1 MVNMF
6 SYRDLVPE
14 EGFTWILKETGVLI
28 KFFPKAVPD
37 PRLVTCLLWKAGIVS
52 PPLENN
58 ESLVSNVIE
67 LDCDDPHDVVFSS
80 IEVALSHSAICLR
93 GYELVLKEMTDSKGL
108 HWKDLRTSEVQ
119 PSGL

>member
-1 MVNMF
+1 MVNIF
-6 SYRDLVPE
+6 SYRELVPE

-37 PRLVTCLLWKAGIVS
+37 PRLVTCSLWKPEIVS
-52 PPLENN
+52 PLLENN
-58 ESLVSNVIE
+58 ESLVSYVIE

-80 IEVALSHSAICLR
+80 IEVALSHSAIPLR

>member
-93 GYELVLKEMTDSKGL
+93 GYELVLKEMADSKGL

>member
-1 MVNMF
+1 MFNMF
-6 SYRDLVPE
+6 SYRELVPE
-14 EGFTWILKETGVLI
+14 EGFTWILKETGILI

-37 PRLVTCLLWKAGIVS
+37 PRLVTCSLWKPGIVS
-52 PPLENN
+52 LLLEDN

>member
-6 SYRDLVPE
+6 SYRELVPE
-14 EGFTWILKETGVLI
+14 KGFTWILKETGVLI
-28 KFFPKAVPD
+28 KFFPKAVPNA
-37 PRLVTCLLWKAGIVS
+37 RLVSCSLWRPESVS
-52 PPLENN
+52 HLFEDN

-93 GYELVLKEMTDSKGL
+93 GYELVLKEMADPKGL
-108 HWKDLRTSEVQ
+108 RWKDLRTSEVQ

>member
-1 MVNMF
+1 MVNKF
-6 SYRDLVPE
+6 SYRELVPE
-14 EGFTWILKETGVLI
+14 EGFTWILKETGVLVN
-28 KFFPKAVPD
+28 FFPKAVPD
-37 PRLVTCLLWKAGIVS
+37 PRLVTCSLWKSGIVS
-52 PPLENN
+52 PLLENN

-93 GYELVLKEMTDSKGL
+93 GYELVLKEMADSKGL

>member
-6 SYRDLVPE
+6 CYREVVSE
-14 EGFTWILKETGVLI
+14 KGFTWILKETGVLI

-37 PRLVTCLLWKAGIVS
+37 PRLVTCSLWKRRIVS
-52 PPLENN
+52 PLLENN

>member
-6 SYRDLVPE
+6 SYRELVPE
-14 EGFTWILKETGVLI
+14 KGFTWILKETGVLV

-37 PRLVTCLLWKAGIVS
+37 PRLVTCSLWKPGIVS
-52 PPLENN
+52 LLLENN

-67 LDCDDPHDVVFSS
+67 LDCDDPHDVEFSS
-80 IEVALSHSAICLR
+80 IEVALSHSSICLR
-93 GYELVLKEMTDSKGL
+93 GYELVLKEMADSKGL

>member
-1 MVNMF
+1 MVNIF
-6 SYRDLVPE
+6 SYRELVPE
-14 EGFTWILKETGVLI
+14 EGFTWILKETGVLVN
-28 KFFPKAVPD
+28 FFPKAVPD
-37 PRLVTCLLWKAGIVS
+37 PRLVTCSLWKSGIVS
-52 PPLENN
+52 PLLENN

-80 IEVALSHSAICLR
+80 IEVALSHFAICLR

>member
-6 SYRDLVPE
+6 SYRELVPE
-14 EGFTWILKETGVLI
+14 KGFTWILKETGVLI
-28 KFFPKAVPD
+28 KFFPKAVPNA
-37 PRLVTCLLWKAGIVS
+37 RLVSCSFWRPESVS
-52 PPLENN
+52 HLFEDN

-80 IEVALSHSAICLR
+80 IEVALGHSTIPLR

>member
-1 MVNMF
+1 MVNKF
-6 SYRDLVPE
+6 SYRELVPE
-14 EGFTWILKETGVLI
+14 EGFTWILKETGVLVN
-28 KFFPKAVPD
+28 FFPKAVPD
-37 PRLVTCLLWKAGIVS
+37 PRLVTCSLWKSGIVS
-52 PPLENN
+52 PLLENN
-58 ESLVSNVIE
+58 ESLMSNVIE

-93 GYELVLKEMTDSKGL
+93 GYELVLKEMADSKGL

>member
-1 MVNMF
+1 MVSMF
-6 SYRDLVPE
+6 SYRELVPE
-14 EGFTWILKETGVLI
+14 EGFTWILKETGVLV

-37 PRLVTCLLWKAGIVS
+37 PRLVTCSLWKPGITS
-52 PPLENN
+52 PLLENN

-93 GYELVLKEMTDSKGL
+93 GYELVLKEVTDSKGL

>member
-6 SYRDLVPE
+6 SYRDLVSE
-14 EGFTWILKETGVLI
+14 RGFTWILKETGVLI
-28 KFFPKAVPD
+28 KFLPKAVPD
-37 PRLVTCLLWKAGIVS
+37 PRLVTCLLWKPEDIRFLFEDG
-52 PPLENN
+52 

-67 LDCDDPHDVVFSS
+67 LDCDDLHDVVFSS

-93 GYELVLKEMTDSKGL
+93 GYEVILKEMADSEESP
-108 HWKDLRTSEVQ
+108 WRDLDTSEVQ

>member
-1 MVNMF
+1 MVKIF
-6 SYRDLVPE
+6 SYRELVPE
-14 EGFTWILKETGVLI
+14 EGFTWILKETGVLVN
-28 KFFPKAVPD
+28 FFPKAVPD
-37 PRLVTCLLWKAGIVS
+37 PRLVTCSLWKSGIVS
-52 PPLENN
+52 PLLENN

-93 GYELVLKEMTDSKGL
+93 GYELVLKEMADSKGL

>member
-1 MVNMF
+1 MVNIF
-6 SYRDLVPE
+6 SYRELVPE
-14 EGFTWILKETGVLI
+14 EGFTWILKETGVLV

-37 PRLVTCLLWKAGIVS
+37 PRLVTCSLWKPGIVS
-52 PPLENN
+52 PLLENN

-80 IEVALSHSAICLR
+80 IEVALSHFAICLR
-93 GYELVLKEMTDSKGL
+93 GHELVWKEMTDSKGL

>member
-6 SYRDLVPE
+6 CYREVVSE
-14 EGFTWILKETGVLI
+14 KGFTWILKETGVLI

-37 PRLVTCLLWKAGIVS
+37 PRLVTCSLWKRRIVS
-52 PPLENN
+52 PLLENN

-80 IEVALSHSAICLR
+80 IEVALSHSADCLR
-93 GYELVLKEMTDSKGL
+93 GYELVLKEMADSKGL
-108 HWKDLRTSEVQ
+108 RWKDLRTSEVQ